1 MEFLF
6 GPVPSR
12 RLGLSLGINIVPH
25 KTCSYNCVYCEVG
38 RTTQLS
44 IERES
49 FYKPD
54 KIKQEFLENINKLGK
69 IDYVTFSGSGEPTLN
84 KDIGDLIRFV
94 KGFGYRV
101 AVLTNGSLLF
111 RDDVKEDLMSADVV
125 IPSLD
130 SARKESFLKINRPQK
145 NLDLKRIIQ
154 GIADFCKT
162 FKGEVWIEILFVKGI
177 NDTKKDLSALI
188 EAIDLINPKKVQ
200 IGTVDRPPA
209 DEWVEKLTDKEMM
222 DIYTFLSAHLNVEV
236 DLIGGFN
243 KENDR
248 FYEDVE
254 RSIVKLI
261 NIRPC
266 TIDDLGRIFN
276 LNTENVKLKLNK
288 LFEKGMA
295 FEYDFGGKRFIVG
308 NKSMIRKKNIGR

>member
-38 RTTQLS
+38 RTTDLTV
-44 IERES
+44 ERRS
-49 FYKPD
+49 FYDPED
-54 KIKQEFLENINKLGK
+54 IKREFVENIDKVGR
-69 IDYVTFSGSGEPTLN
+69 IDYITFSGSGEPTLN
-84 KDIGDLIRFV
+84 KDIGELIRFV
-94 KGFGYRV
+94 KEKGYRTC
-101 AVLTNGSLLF
+101 VLTNGSLLYLDDV
-111 RDDVKEDLMSADVV
+111 RDDLMEADVV

-130 SARKESFLKINRPQK
+130 SARRESFLRINRPHRDL
-145 NLDLKRIIQ
+145 NLEKIIE
-154 GIADFCKT
+154 GIRDFT
-162 FKGEVWIEILFVKGI
+162 REFKGRVWLEVLFVKGL
-177 NDTKKDLSALI
+177 NDGSEDI
-188 EAIDLINPKKVQ
+188 EALVEAISRIKPYKVQ

-209 DEWVEKLTDKEMM
+209 DDWVEKLSDEEMM
-222 DIYTFLSAHLNVEV
+222 DIYTYLSAHLDIEV

-243 KENDR
+243 KENDK

-266 TIDDLGRIFN
+266 TESDLMKIFSLDDAGLR
-276 LNTENVKLKLNK
+276 EKLSK
-288 LFEKGMA
+288 LFEKGQA
-295 FEYDFGGKRFIVG
+295 FEYYFDGKRFIVG
-308 NKSMIRKKNIGR
+308 NRSMLKKKTI

>member
-25 KTCSYNCVYCEVG
+25 KMCTYNCIYCEVG
-38 RTTQLS
+38 RTTDLTV
-44 IERES
+44 ERKG
-49 FYKPD
+49 FYDPET
-54 KIKQEFLENINKLGK
+54 IKREFVENIEKVGK

-84 KDIGDLIRFV
+84 KDIGELVRFV
-94 KGFGYRV
+94 KGKGYKV
-101 AVLTNGSLLF
+101 CVLTNGSLLYL
-111 RDDVKEDLMSADVV
+111 DEVKDDLMEADVV

-130 SARKESFLKINRPQK
+130 SVKRESFLKVNRPHHS
-145 NLDLKRIIQ
+145 LKLERIIE
-154 GIADFCKT
+154 GIRDFTKE
-162 FKGEVWIEILFVKGI
+162 FKGKVWLEILFVKDV
-177 NDTKKDLSALI
+177 NDSDEDVKALV
-188 EAIDLINPKKVQ
+188 EATREINPFKVQ

-209 DEWVEKLTDKEMM
+209 DDWVEKLSDEEIM
-222 DIYTFLSAHLNVEV
+222 DIYTYMSAHLDVEV

-243 KENDR
+243 KENDK

-266 TIDDLGRIFN
+266 TEDDLKRIFS
-276 LNTENVKLKLNK
+276 LNEASLREKLDK
-288 LFEKGMA
+288 LFEKGQA
-295 FEYDFGGKRFIVG
+295 FEYYFGGKRFVVG
-308 NKSMIRKKNIGR
+308 NRSMMKKKMV

>member
-12 RLGLSLGINIVPH
+12 RLGLSLGINIVPY

-38 RTTQLS
+38 RTTNLT
-44 IERES
+44 IERKS
-49 FYKPD
+49 FYNPED
-54 KIKQEFLENINKLGK
+54 IKREFVENVGKLGR

-84 KDIGDLIRFV
+84 KDIGELIRFV
-94 KGFGYRV
+94 KGRGFKT
-101 AVLTNGSLLF
+101 AVLTNGSLLYL
-111 RDDVKEDLMSADVV
+111 DEVKDDLMQADVV

-130 SARKESFLKINRPQK
+130 SAKKESFLKINRPHRGL
-145 NLDLKRIIQ
+145 NLEKIIE
-154 GIADFCKT
+154 GIREFTREFRGKVWL
-162 FKGEVWIEILFVKGI
+162 EVLFVKGV
-177 NDTKKDLSALI
+177 NDSKEDIKALVETI
-188 EAIDLINPKKVQ
+188 ATIRPSRVQ

-209 DEWVEKLTDKEMM
+209 DEWVRKLSDREMM
-222 DIYTFLSAHLNVEV
+222 DIYTYMSAHLDVEV

-254 RSIVKLI
+254 RAIVKLI

-266 TIDDLGRIFN
+266 TEGDLKKIFGLDDAGLKGKLG
-276 LNTENVKLKLNK
+276 K
-288 LFEKGMA
+288 LFEKGEA
-295 FEYDFGGKRFIVG
+295 FEYYFGGKRFIAG
-308 NKSMIRKKNIGR
+308 NRSMIEKRMV